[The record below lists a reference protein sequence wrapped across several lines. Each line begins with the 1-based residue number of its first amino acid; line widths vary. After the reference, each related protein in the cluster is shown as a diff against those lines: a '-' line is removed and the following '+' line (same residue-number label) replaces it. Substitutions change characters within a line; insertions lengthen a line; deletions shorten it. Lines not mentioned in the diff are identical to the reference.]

1 VAGQVLTG
9 LFLATSLLPGLSW
22 GWVFAFLCLVGF
34 FAYFLPSPFWVL
46 PTLTLSASAAAVSI
60 GFINMCAN
68 LAGLLGSPVV
78 GQMKASG
85 FGDRACLLLLAGCYL
100 LGASL
105 IALIGVPPTT
115 AGNPP
120 EKACG
125 LKNILSQ
132 DLSATDRP
140 RPL

>member
-1 VAGQVLTG
+1 VAGQVLAG
-9 LFLATSLLPGLSW
+9 LYLAASLIPGLSW

-34 FAYFLPSPFWVL
+34 FAYFWPSPFWVL

-78 GQMKASG
+78 GQMKAAG

-100 LGASL
+100 LGGGF
-105 IALIGVPPTT
+105 IALLRIQSTRAPSPFPTQP
-115 AGNPP
+115 GSSSPDSLVHI
-120 EKACG
+120 E
-125 LKNILSQ
+125 
-132 DLSATDRP
+132 
-140 RPL
+140 